1 MQRGGVL
8 RRSWSDIFLNVDGGI
23 PRFNLG
29 GTGGNG
35 PPVSGVEVVLLKPG
49 SQWAFFDSVNV
60 SVSVLDAV
68 EDESSATITSGS

>member
-8 RRSWSDIFLNVDGGI
+8 RRSWSDILLNVDGGI

-35 PPVSGVEVVLLKPG
+35 PLVSGDEVVLLKPD
-49 SQWAFFDSVNV
+49 SQVNV
-60 SVSVLDAV
+60 STVSVLDAV
-68 EDESSATITSGS
+68 DDESPATIRSGS